1 MPKFYPEPPRNPA
14 LVPIKERIAIVGGW
28 SDRALFPSAKVR
40 KARQPRKVFIIR
52 RETRHFAVVAATLA
66 EAEQRIDALYP

>member
-1 MPKFYPEPPRNPA
+1 MSSYYPTPPRNPA

-40 KARQPRKVFIIR
+40 KARQPRKVFIIEQDCR
-52 RETRHFAVVAATLA
+52 RFVIVAANVIKA
-66 EAEQRIDALYP
+66 NQRFNALYP